1 MGAKVDGSTIRLDT
15 ELLGG
20 LERFRRQQSDG
31 GIALSREDAA
41 NVILR
46 DWLQGQGYLPIP
58 GDKKHTTAAAAAK
71 VPGGHLDP

>member
-1 MGAKVDGSTIRLDT
+1 MGAKVDDSKIRLDT

-20 LERFRRQQSDG
+20 LETFRRHQEDG
-31 GIALSREDAA
+31 RVPLSREEAA
-41 NVILR
+41 NIILR

-58 GDKKHTTAAAAAK
+58 GDKNHTTAAAAAK